1 MAFRTLLH
9 ILSAAL
15 LSGCAFAAPATP
27 PAAPSYLA
35 RDDVRAFAHELADR
49 EGLDVDEV
57 LRALGKARAIPAVI
71 KAILPPAT
79 PATRS
84 WYRYRARYLDRL
96 RIDGGVAFWDTHA
109 AALARAEEEFGVP
122 ASIIVGIIG
131 VETVYGRVKGNFE
144 VLSALS
150 TLAFDYPPRAELFK
164 RELGQ
169 LFVLAHESQRPVESY
184 HGSYAG
190 AIGWPQFLPSSIR
203 AYAVDY
209 DGNGRIDLE
218 GSPVDAIGSVASF
231 LHQHGWQAGQ
241 PVAVPAKIGDLQ
253 KANAAIET
261 GIEPRYRAA
270 ELAQLSVQAD
280 SPQSTDLPAALI
292 RLESQEVPDEFWLGY
307 ANFYAITRYNRSSFY
322 AMSVYQLAEAVTQ
335 ARKTK
340 LK

>member
-1 MAFRTLLH
+1 MAFRTLLCA
-9 ILSAAL
+9 LSAAA
-15 LSGCAFAAPATP
+15 LSNAALAA
-27 PAAPSYLA
+27 PAAPSEPSYLT
-35 RDDVRAFAHELADR
+35 REDVQAFAHELADR

-57 LRALGKARAIPAVI
+57 LRGLGKARAIPSVI

-79 PATRS
+79 PAARS
-84 WYRYRARYLDRL
+84 WYRYRARYLDRM
-96 RIDGGVAFWDTHA
+96 RIDNGVAFWNTHA
-109 AALARAEEEFGVP
+109 ATLSRAEEEFGVP
-122 ASIIVGIIG
+122 AAIVVGIIG
-131 VETVYGRVKGNFE
+131 VETIYGRMKGNYE
-144 VLSALS
+144 ALSALS

-169 LFVLAHESQRPVESY
+169 LFVLAHESQRPVESF

-203 AYAVDY
+203 RYAVDY
-209 DGNGRIDLE
+209 DGDGRVDLE
-218 GSPVDAIGSVASF
+218 NSPVDAIGSVASF
-231 LHQHGWQAGQ
+231 LRQHGWQAGQ

-261 GIEPRYRAA
+261 GIEPRYRPN

-280 SPQSTDLPAALI
+280 VPQGADLPAALI

-335 ARKTK
+335 ARKARAK
-340 LK
+340 